1 MSLVQIVGSSNP
13 ARGMR
18 TDPDPTTLGQGLH
31 RLLVNLRCRRATLAV
46 RDSSVLIGGT
56 APVANA
62 SLRGYWAGYIGGS
75 YRMVAAFRVG
85 GATNL
90 YSYSL
95 SGNTWTAITG
105 ASFATDGQVQFA
117 PADTRSSTTPSVS
130 GLSILVAQNGS
141 NAPIC
146 WNVAGTT
153 AAAIS
158 TAGTTSGTSYAYC
171 KNTIDMGTA
180 FTITA
185 PLHAAEWN
193 LTAGADYLILTA
205 PAAASTG
212 SWYVQAFGNA
222 FYETISNS
230 RANLQLNGQYVMVIM
245 DPTTSPSSPWDRV
258 TKVEVYDTVAAA
270 FTTIYEPAAGT
281 GSVVVRDLPTVT
293 GYSRVR
299 IFAYA
304 AGALEGKTI
313 SGFKITKDTQTPT
326 ALETCHIAFIGTTG
340 LNLSSTIFASS
351 QQVLASGQEGKAT
364 PYLVGNPLTF
374 VSLQGS
380 NLLGSLRW
388 PVDANIFTSYYLNG
402 STSGGPG
409 FANINLLTY
418 ASISGSE
425 YGLTA
430 VNGYLVVYGNR
441 FDEFHT
447 NDVPNYLFNPYDET
461 AVVMPTGTAIAS
473 VNGRVVIG
481 AGPKLWQSG
490 FNDPMH
496 WQPSA
501 TVDADGNIDET
512 SPDSRSYPGEFIT
525 ALRGLPGVVF
535 GVGSLAIFTLS
546 NMYRLA
552 IGKTSQFGSYTSI
565 VGNRGCRHPYSIS
578 IMDGSVWFLDSENR
592 VRYTSGGSDGDSPS
606 LDKVNQRIA
615 GGTLFVSGV
624 DRVCGIASFDYYAMY
639 YPGSDPATGTAD
651 TIPKEGL
658 IYDFLTGEWVLDRFP
673 FDIAGVV
680 TIDDGSVRR
689 ILGIT
694 TAGLVWELYRPG
706 QTTENSANLP
716 FRIESREYVSENWD
730 TAAYKAMAVL
740 ADATAGETWTT
751 RRLVPIDG
759 TTTDGTINMGV
770 ATALAYRKD
779 QGTNGAL
786 IACSAVSCIPMLY
799 GNAPSGTRIRQLVI
813 DTDERLGGPDRS

>member
-56 APVANA
+56 APTANA

-117 PADTRSSTTPSVS
+117 PADTRSSTTPSIASVS
-130 GLSILVAQNGS
+130 AIIAQNGI
-141 NAPIC
+141 NAPLI
-146 WNVAGTT
+146 WNVAGAT
-153 AAAIS
+153 ATAIASVATIAATQS
-158 TAGTTSGTSYAYC
+158 AYC
-171 KNTIDMGTA
+171 QNSIQMSTCTLANGT
-180 FTITA
+180 
-185 PLHAAEWN
+185 PAEWI
-193 LTAGADYLILTA
+193 LDVGGGGFARLRSLVGAWVNVRNSDITGTVFFDKL
-205 PAAASTG
+205 STG
-212 SWYVQAFGNA
+212 GI
-222 FYETISNS
+222 TKMT
-230 RANLQLNGQYVMVIM
+230 LNGQLAVVVL
-245 DPTTSPSSPWDRV
+245 DDATSPASPYDRV
-258 TKVEVYDTVAAA
+258 TRVDVYDSVAASWKTIWD
-270 FTTIYEPAAGT
+270 TTST
-281 GSVVVRDLPTVT
+281 GSVVVRDIPNPSSSI
-293 GYSRVR
+293 SRSR
-299 IFAYA
+299 IFAYS
-304 AGALEGKTI
+304 AGTLEGLSITGVRFYNNGTAVAAI
-313 SGFKITKDTQTPT
+313 ETAYIGFV
-326 ALETCHIAFIGTTG
+326 GTTG
-340 LNLSSTIFASS
+340 LNLTSS
-351 QQVLASGQEGKAT
+351 QYAISRYQSYSNVESAAT
-364 PYLVGNPLTF
+364 PAKASNPQFFTTMGADPLMK
-374 VSLQGS
+374 QI
-380 NLLGSLRW
+380 RW
-388 PVDANIFTSYYLNG
+388 VQDANVFTSYYLKF
-402 STSGGPG
+402 GGTFTTPPD
-409 FANINLLTY
+409 Y
-418 ASISGSE
+418 QRVYVSISGSE
-425 YGLTA
+425 YGLIAQADPIGTYFA
-430 VNGYLVVYGNR
+430 
-441 FDEFHT
+441 T

-461 AVVMPTGTAIAS
+461 AVIMPTGAAIAS
-473 VNGRVVIG
+473 VNGRLVIG

-578 IMDGSVWFLDSENR
+578 IMDGAVWFLDSENR

-651 TIPKEGL
+651 TTPKEGL

-689 ILGIT
+689 SLGIT

-716 FRIESREYVSENWD
+716 FRIEAREYVSENWN
-730 TAAYKAMAVL
+730 TAAYKAMAVF

-751 RRLVPIDG
+751 RRLVPITG
-759 TTTDGTINMGV
+759 ATTDGTINMGV

-779 QGTNGAL
+779 QGTGGAL

>member
-141 NAPIC
+141 NAPIV

-158 TAGTTSGTSYAYC
+158 SINKMKGTSAAYC
-171 KNTIDMGTA
+171 QNSIDFAAGFA
-180 FTITA
+180 YVNSAGGEFSVSNFSGDITMRRFV
-185 PLHAAEWN
+185 
-193 LTAGADYLILTA
+193 GAWVNVRT
-205 PAAASTG
+205 AAATG
-212 SWYVQAFGNA
+212 AN
-222 FYETISNS
+222 FYSQLAGGATSMV
-230 RANLQLNGQYVMVIM
+230 LNGQLAILVL
-245 DPTTSPSSPWDRV
+245 DPASSPASPYDYV
-258 TKVEVYDTVAAA
+258 TKVEVYNSTTSSWSTIWTDSSVGNVVIRDVPTPSSAYSRARMFFYSAGSLEGINITGVKWSNDGTAVAAA
-270 FTTIYEPAAGT
+270 QTCN
-281 GSVVVRDLPTVT
+281 
-293 GYSRVR
+293 
-299 IFAYA
+299 
-304 AGALEGKTI
+304 I
-313 SGFKITKDTQTPT
+313 S
-326 ALETCHIAFIGTTG
+326 FIGTTG
-340 LNLSSTIFASS
+340 LDVSSTIFAGS
-351 QQVLASGQEGKAT
+351 QYSTATGAEGAAT
-364 PYLVGNPLTF
+364 AYTPVDSIYLGGMGAAFEAELI
-374 VSLQGS
+374 
-380 NLLGSLRW
+380 RW
-388 PVDANIFTSYYLNG
+388 PVDANVLTSYYLIV
-402 STSGGPG
+402 STPFLPATNSV
-409 FANINLLTY
+409 LTY
-418 ASISGSE
+418 ASVGGSE
-425 YGLTA
+425 YGLTKVTSYA
-430 VNGYLVVYGNR
+430 SYSS
-441 FDEFHT
+441 FEFHT
-447 NDVPNYLFNPYDET
+447 NDVPNYLFSPYNET
-461 AVVMPTGTAIAS
+461 AVVMPTGAAIAS
-473 VNGRVVIG
+473 VNGRLVIG

-651 TIPKEGL
+651 TTPREGL

-716 FRIESREYVSENWD
+716 FRIEAREYVSENWD

-779 QGTNGAL
+779 QGANGAL